1 VSRLVEPGAGAL
13 LLSLALGAALATG
26 APAGLAVQAWLLAL
40 GALGLLTATLA
51 LRAPAQQSAL
61 ERALRRKAPHPERP
75 LQLERI
81 EREVVLGCGSAFDLH
96 YRLRHTLREVAAQRL
111 AERQGLELDAAGP
124 DVLTADT
131 WALLR
136 PDREPPRDRH
146 AIGMPLGR
154 LEAVLT
160 EIEAI

>member
-1 VSRLVEPGAGAL
+1 VKRFAEPGAGAVL
-13 LLSLALGAALATG
+13 LTLALAAALATG
-26 APAGLAVQAWLLAL
+26 APARLALQAWLLAL

-51 LRAPAQQSAL
+51 LRAPAQPSAL
-61 ERALRRKAPHPERP
+61 ERALRRKAPRPERP

-96 YRLRHTLREVAAQRL
+96 YRLRHTLRQIAAQRL
-111 AERQGLELDAAGP
+111 AERHGLELDAAGP

-146 AIGMPLGR
+146 AVGMPLGR
-154 LEAVLT
+154 LDTVLT
-160 EIEAI
+160 EIEAL